1 MLTCGFKHWCNIS
14 AGLGWANWNVTPSVR
29 CIRIAELHIEAFFF
43 SLTNAEINEFRQKFG
58 FRRVRFKHWCNIS
71 AGQTEVPP
79 GQSVML
85 RSRQKLFFSI
95 QKCRNQWTIP
105 SKSLVSTCKIQKV
118 CAPKTILENK
128 RCISASAELYRHI
141 NWSCME
147 CVRRKNLRGPK
158 TGQPIITSQ

>member
-1 MLTCGFKHWCNIS
+1 MQYQCRARRGKLKRDPLSPVH
-14 AGLGWANWNVTPSVR
+14 PSCRAPHRSV
-29 CIRIAELHIEAFFF
+29 F
-43 SLTNAEINEFRQKFG
+43 SLDNWEHKSMNSGKSLV

-71 AGQTEVPP
+71 AGQSEVPP
-79 GQSVML
+79 GQSVMWS
-85 RSRQKLFFSI
+85 SRQKLFFSI

-105 SKSLVSTCKIQKV
+105 TKSLVSTCKIQKLR
-118 CAPKTILENK
+118 ATKTILENK